1 MSTRVRLHIDRLV
14 LRGIPREQRDA
25 LVRGLHE
32 QLSRALAEPAA
43 IAKLKSRHT
52 PSLRGSELKLAPDT
66 SASELGGMV
75 GRKLMQGLGG

>member
-32 QLSRALAEPAA
+32 QLSRALAEPAT
-43 IAKLKSRHT
+43 IAKLKSKHT
-52 PSLRGSELKLAPDT
+52 PTLSGSELKLAPDK

-75 GRKLMQGLGG
+75 ARKLMQGLGG